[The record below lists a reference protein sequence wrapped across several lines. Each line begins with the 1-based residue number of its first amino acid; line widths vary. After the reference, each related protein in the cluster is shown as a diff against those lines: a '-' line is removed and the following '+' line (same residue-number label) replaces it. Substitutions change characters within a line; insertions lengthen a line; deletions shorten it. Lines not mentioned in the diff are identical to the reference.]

1 MQAERPQKNNNER
14 MLIMKKLN
22 RILSLSLAT
31 IMALGM
37 FGGAASAADTTTT
50 PMKNG
55 DIMDSV
61 PAYVTYHTGKTPVDA
76 QFEVHMNGLT
86 EAQIKTFGPLTV
98 GSGVEQQLIS
108 MSTVSDWNES
118 MIYNFDSDDMANDLD
133 DENLIQTTSS
143 PYFYRL
149 KKDIFIPGPDEVTTP
164 GVYGFI
170 VTQDAVEDK
179 APTTGMTVDSAK
191 YLAVITY
198 QQKDVWDDD
207 SATEEGDSYSKLCVP
222 VSYVVYNIVEE
233 KGVFKE
239 LVKVAEPGDGQKT
252 ELCDTETLWYNFVDE
267 YDTTNLKIENH
278 VTGADADTDQD
289 FKYTIDIPV
298 GGTNIDLP
306 EGTKIP
312 FVKYDQDGNKV
323 ESDDNYVEVG
333 TTKTVTLKDSEYILF
348 EEVPVGMIFKVTET
362 KTTEDGNTKY
372 STETQYTSAD
382 DNIKQAKA
390 KTADTDN
397 TDNATVGSTQ
407 VGSNIYTTE
416 TKEDGSGYNLVSF
429 YNNYEIPANTGVSV
443 DIIPYVLVM
452 MAALCGAGLF
462 VSKKRMSR

>member
-1 MQAERPQKNNNER
+1 
-14 MLIMKKLN
+14 
-22 RILSLSLAT
+22 
-31 IMALGM
+31 
-37 FGGAASAADTTTT
+37 
-50 PMKNG
+50 
-55 DIMDSV
+55 
-61 PAYVTYHTGKTPVDA
+61 
-76 QFEVHMNGLT
+76 
-86 EAQIKTFGPLTV
+86 
-98 GSGVEQQLIS
+98 
-108 MSTVSDWNES
+108 
-118 MIYNFDSDDMANDLD
+118 
-133 DENLIQTTSS
+133 
-143 PYFYRL
+143 
-149 KKDIFIPGPDEVTTP
+149 
-164 GVYGFI
+164 
-170 VTQDAVEDK
+170 
-179 APTTGMTVDSAK
+179 MTVDSAK

-222 VSYVVYNIVEE
+222 VSYVVYNIVEN
-233 KGVFKE
+233 KDGSFKE
-239 LVKVAEPGDGQKT
+239 LIKVAEPGDGQKT

-267 YDTTNLKIENH
+267 YNTTNLKIENH

-306 EGTKIP
+306 VGTKIP